1 MSWPRSTILN
11 GLKHN
16 TIKDNMSAETGRIK
30 KVIQIVNE
38 ISPTFCLAKW
48 HHTSIYL
55 HTGNTHSCYHPP
67 PHPISLDEIKDN
79 PSALHNTLQKKK
91 ERAEMLVGE
100 KPKGCQYCWNVESLS
115 SDHISDRMDRNGS
128 IYTPER
134 FAEIVDNPWDF
145 NINPEYIEVAFSN
158 ECNFKCGYCHPMSS
172 SSFQNEIKKFGPYE
186 TVKNHRLD
194 IEWFKPYE
202 EESNP
207 YIDAWWR
214 WWPEMSKT
222 LNILRITGG
231 EPLMHKTT
239 WRLFDHLRNEPKPNL
254 ELNLNSNLGVKPAMV
269 AKLSENVVDLLSN
282 NKIKRFKLF
291 SSMDTWNN
299 RAEYLR
305 TGLDIELWERNLDT
319 YIRTTGSEVT
329 IMCTFNIL
337 SVTSFIDFLEKILEW
352 RKTYNNVIN
361 IPGDRKI
368 RKIRFDTPYLKEPLQ
383 YDMHILPKEQF
394 LPYFDKILKFI
405 DDNRDEQDV
414 TKFSDM
420 EYERFRRVR
429 DYFNTVSYPEPRV
442 IEGRKDFYNWFTEYD
457 RRRGTIF
464 LNVFPEMSD
473 FYNECK
479 LLNDT
484 ANQIKEMS

>member
-1 MSWPRSTILN
+1 MFS
-11 GLKHN
+11 
-16 TIKDNMSAETGRIK
+16 ETDKIK
-30 KVIQIVNE
+30 KIIKITNE
-38 ISPTFCLAKW
+38 VSPTFCLAKW

-55 HTGNTHSCYHPP
+55 HTGNTHSCYHPA

-100 KPKGCQYCWNVESLS
+100 KPDGCKYCWNVETLS
-115 SDHISDRMDRNGS
+115 PDHISDRMDRNS
-128 IYTPER
+128 TIYTPER
-134 FAEIVDNPWDF
+134 FDEIVNNPWNY
-145 NINPEYIEVAFSN
+145 NINPEYIEIAFSN

-172 SSFQNEIKKFGPYE
+172 SSFQSEIKKFGPYDM
-186 TVKNHRLD
+186 VKNHRLD

-202 EESNP
+202 EDSNP

-239 WRLFDHLRNEPKPNL
+239 WKLFDHLREEPKPNL

-269 AKLSENVVDLLSN
+269 QRLADNVVDLVAN
-282 NKIKRFKLF
+282 KKIKKFKLF
-291 SSMDTWNN
+291 SSMDTWND

-305 TGLDIELWERNLDT
+305 TGLDINLWEQNLDT
-319 YIRTTGSEVT
+319 FVRTTKSEMTV
-329 IMCTFNIL
+329 MCTFNIL
-337 SVTSFIDFLEKILEW
+337 SVTSFISFLEKVLEW
-352 RKTYNNVIN
+352 RKTYNDVIEYDEH
-361 IPGDRKI
+361 PSV

-383 YDMHILPKEQF
+383 YDMHILPKDKF
-394 LPYFDKILKFI
+394 LPYFDKILQFI
-405 DDNRDEQDV
+405 NDNRDDADC

-429 DYFNTVSYPEPRV
+429 DYFATVQYPEDK
-442 IEGRKDFYNWFTEYD
+442 INTGRQDFYLWFKEYD
-457 RRRGTIF
+457 RRRGTDF
-464 LNVFPEMSD
+464 LKTFPEMEE

-479 LLNDT
+479 QLGTQD
-484 ANQIKEMS
+484 E